1 MEVVVVGNVTLDII
15 CQTVNEVPRYD
26 SIAFDHVAVTPGGCG
41 SNVALGLS
49 ASGIQSALVACCG
62 TDNAAS
68 LIEKYW
74 KDVGINL
81 DFLERVPDVHTG
93 TSVGLVDS
101 DFQPRFIHTTGAN
114 AYLSPDKLDI
124 PSYVDLGARL
134 VHIAGYFVLPGLLD
148 VELAGKLEEAKCS
161 GMLTSLDVVRS
172 PRMDTPDVLWPCLT
186 HLDLFMCNEHEGWRI
201 SGHRDLHSI
210 AGELR
215 ARGGSTII
223 IKLGKEGCW
232 VENEN
237 FAELIPGLQVNVVDT
252 TGAGDA
258 FAAGFIAALMSGNDV
273 RGACQAGNAA
283 GARIVG
289 SLGTLAGWGYE

>member
-1 MEVVVVGNVTLDII
+1 MEVVVIGNVTLDII

-49 ASGIQSALVACCG
+49 ASGIQPALVACCG
-62 TDNAAS
+62 TDNASS
-68 LIEKYW
+68 LIGKYW
-74 KDVGINL
+74 RDAGINL

-114 AYLSPDKLDI
+114 AYLSSDKLDI

-148 VELAGKLEEAKCS
+148 IELAGKLKEAKCA

-172 PRMDTPDVLWPCLT
+172 PRMDTPDVLWPCLPY
-186 HLDLFMCNEHEGWRI
+186 LDIFMCNEHEGWRI
-201 SGHRDLHSI
+201 TGHKELRSI
-210 AGELR
+210 AKELR
-215 ARGGSTII
+215 DRGGSTII

-232 VENEN
+232 LENDD
-237 FAELIPGLQVNVVDT
+237 FAELIPGKRVDVVDT

-258 FAAGFIAALMSGNDV
+258 FAAGLITALIYGSDV
-273 RGACQAGNAA
+273 REACQAGNAA
-283 GARIVG
+283 GASIAG
-289 SLGTLAGWGYE
+289 SLGTLAGWGFK

>member
-49 ASGIQSALVACCG
+49 ASGIQPALVACCG

-74 KDVGINL
+74 SDVGINL

-114 AYLSPDKLDI
+114 ANLSPDKLDI

-148 VELAGKLEEAKCS
+148 VALAGKLEEANCS
-161 GMLTSLDVVRS
+161 GMLTSLDIVRS

-186 HLDLFMCNEHEGWRI
+186 HLDIFMCNEHEGWRI
-201 SGHRDLHSI
+201 TGHRDPHSI

-237 FAELIPGLQVNVVDT
+237 HAELIPGLQVDVVDT

-258 FAAGFIAALMSGNDV
+258 FAAGFIAALMSGSDV
-273 RGACQAGNAA
+273 RDACQAGNAA
-283 GARIVG
+283 GARIAG

>member
-1 MEVVVVGNVTLDII
+1 MEVVVIGNVTLDII

-49 ASGIQSALVACCG
+49 ASGIQPALVACCG
-62 TDNAAS
+62 RVNASS
-68 LIEKYW
+68 LIGKYW
-74 KDVGINL
+74 RDAGINL

-114 AYLSPDKLDI
+114 AYLSSDKLDI
-124 PSYVDLGARL
+124 TSYVDLGARL

-148 VELAGKLEEAKCS
+148 IELAGKLEEAKRA

-172 PRMDTPDVLWPCLT
+172 PRMDTPDVLWPCLPY
-186 HLDLFMCNEHEGWRI
+186 LDIFMCNEHEGWRI
-201 SGHRDLHSI
+201 TGHKELRSI
-210 AGELR
+210 AKELR
-215 ARGGSTII
+215 DRGGSTII

-232 VENEN
+232 LENDD
-237 FAELIPGLQVNVVDT
+237 FAELIPGLRVDVVDT

-258 FAAGFIAALMSGNDV
+258 FAAGLITALIYGSDV
-273 RGACQAGNAA
+273 REACQAGNAA
-283 GARIVG
+283 GARIAG
-289 SLGTLAGWGYE
+289 SLGTLAGWGFK